1 MSERADHLVR
11 GARVAVGAAA
21 VLAVTLV
28 AAACGGGS
36 GGGTTA
42 TTAATTAPPA
52 TTAAPATTT
61 AAPNGAAGHSASRI
75 LADARTAAGSA
86 QSVHVAGTVPA
97 GGQTTTV
104 DLKLVAG
111 KGGSGTLSV
120 GGTSVDLIQIGK
132 AVYLRGGKAL
142 FQKTGAP
149 SGVAQL
155 LAGKWFRA
163 PTTGSEASSF
173 ASLSK
178 LMDMRQLL
186 DSLLTPTGTV
196 TKAGTGSVAG
206 TPTVV
211 LKSSEG
217 SLDVSARGP
226 AYPLSVRQNAGTGRV
241 TFTEWNAPVTLTAP
255 PGALDFST
263 VTGG

>member
-1 MSERADHLVR
+1 M
-11 GARVAVGAAA
+11 
-21 VLAVTLV
+21 
-28 AAACGGGS
+28 
-36 GGGTTA
+36 
-42 TTAATTAPPA
+42 
-52 TTAAPATTT
+52 
-61 AAPNGAAGHSASRI
+61 
-75 LADARTAAGSA
+75 
-86 QSVHVAGTVPA
+86 
-97 GGQTTTV
+97 
-104 DLKLVAG
+104 
-111 KGGSGTLSV
+111 
-120 GGTSVDLIQIGK
+120 
-132 AVYLRGGKAL
+132 YLRGGKAL
-142 FQKTGAP
+142 FQNTGAP

-211 LKSSEG
+211 LESSQG